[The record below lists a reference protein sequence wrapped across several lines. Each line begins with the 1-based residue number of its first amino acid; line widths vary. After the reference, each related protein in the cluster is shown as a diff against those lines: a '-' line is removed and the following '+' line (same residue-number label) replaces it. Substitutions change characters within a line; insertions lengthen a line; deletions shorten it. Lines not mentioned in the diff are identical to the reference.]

1 MMKPSI
7 AALISIRRGS
17 KLIKYIFSMRGAR
30 FRILGEGGGEGQRG
44 ANFSLAVN

>member
-30 FRILGEGGGEGQRG
+30 FRILGEGGGGQRG